1 MTMDKNLYRSNYRC
15 GYILILLLLVTLLSA
30 CGPASSPRSQA
41 DASTSNARLDDLP
54 AGIGRGFPIVGIA
67 SSPASG
73 EGVQPGMVAPNFN
86 FMLADGSTVDLRSL
100 QGRPVIINFWATWCG
115 PCRIEMPEL
124 VHAANAN
131 PELVL
136 LAVNVQEELEGV
148 SRFAEDFKMTL
159 PVLLDK
165 NAALRNLYEVRG
177 MPTTIFIDR
186 EGTVQV
192 NWAGIL
198 TPAKLADFLQ
208 QIL

>member
-1 MTMDKNLYRSNYRC
+1 MGNNLYRSNFRS
-15 GYILILLLLVTLLSA
+15 GYMFILLLLMTLVSA
-30 CGPASSPRSQA
+30 CGPASSPGSQA
-41 DASTSNARLDDLP
+41 AASTANAGLDDLP

-67 SSPASG
+67 SSPARG
-73 EGVQPGMVAPNFN
+73 EGVQPGMVAPNFT
-86 FMLADGSTVDLRSL
+86 FILADGSTVDLRSL
-100 QGRPVIINFWATWCG
+100 QGRPVMINFWATWCG

-124 VHAANAN
+124 VRAANAN

-186 EGTVQV
+186 DGTVQV

-198 TPAKLADFLQ
+198 TPAKLAEFLH